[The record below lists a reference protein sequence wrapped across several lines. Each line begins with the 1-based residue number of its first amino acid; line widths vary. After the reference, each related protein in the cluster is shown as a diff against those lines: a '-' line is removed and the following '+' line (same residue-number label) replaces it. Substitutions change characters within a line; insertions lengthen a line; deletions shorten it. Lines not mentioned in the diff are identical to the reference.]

1 MGLSNEM
8 IERQLMTARVLIA
21 NVRASSD
28 IRDALAAHG
37 FSAARL
43 DEGEALS
50 NNLNTLCQRK
60 TNHYGG
66 LRGAN
71 DALSMADRQAQDTY
85 RLHAKIARMA
95 FQSERG
101 TLETLHLLGPRK
113 ATLAGWLGQARDFY
127 ATALATPAIA
137 ERLAAFTITREQLEA
152 GMELIGVVR
161 ERHAATCQQRGLA
174 QESTR
179 DRNMASKDLQ
189 SWIND
194 FRLIARVALKNRP
207 QLLEQ
212 FGIAVRS

>member
-1 MGLSNEM
+1 MGLSNEI
-8 IERQLMTARVLIA
+8 IERQLMTARMLIA
-21 NVRASSD
+21 NARASSD

-37 FSAARL
+37 FTVARL

-50 NNLNTLCQRK
+50 NDLNTLCQRK

-71 DALSMADRQAQDTY
+71 DALSAADKQAQDLY
-85 RLHAKIARMA
+85 RTHAKIARVA
-95 FQSERG
+95 FQSDRG
-101 TLETLHLLGPRK
+101 TLQALHLLGPRK

-127 ATALATPAIA
+127 ATALGNPTIA
-137 ERLAAFTITREQLEA
+137 RRLAAFTITSEQLEA
-152 GMELIGVVR
+152 GMQLMDMVR
-161 ERHAATCQQRGLA
+161 ERHAASCQQRGLA

-179 DRNMASKDLQ
+179 ERDLAAKELK

-194 FRLIARVALKNRP
+194 FKLIARVALKSRP

-212 FGIAVRS
+212 FGISVRA